1 VTDHTPHGLGRLHKP
16 DERDRKHLLPRPRRL
31 STRTFRSWLV
41 PGPVLDQG
49 ATSQCVGYA
58 GAKWLTALPVVNL
71 HVDPAHLYREAQD
84 RDEWPGAEPDYEGT
98 SVRGLMKAFK
108 DRGLVGAYNWAFDIE
123 TLVHHLL
130 ETGPMVL
137 GTSWHW
143 NMFDPDSSGYLRL
156 GGGNAGGH
164 AYLAVAVNRNRINPD
179 RSDGGSIR
187 ILNSWG
193 ESWGQKGRAWITMAD
208 MATLLEDDGEAAM
221 GVEIRVRS

>member
-1 VTDHTPHGLGRLHKP
+1 
-16 DERDRKHLLPRPRRL
+16 
-31 STRTFRSWLV
+31 
-41 PGPVLDQG
+41 
-49 ATSQCVGYA
+49 
-58 GAKWLTALPVVNL
+58 
-71 HVDPAHLYREAQD
+71 
-84 RDEWPGAEPDYEGT
+84 
-98 SVRGLMKAFK
+98 
-108 DRGLVGAYNWAFDIE
+108 
-123 TLVHHLL
+123 
-130 ETGPMVL
+130 MVL